1 MQHLEASVAL
11 PLNAEAL
18 WRSVCRL
25 EGINFEL
32 GPIIRMT
39 EPRRLRG
46 RTIADL
52 EPGDELGRS
61 WLLLGGLIPVDYD
74 DIGIAEIEPCR
85 FLERS
90 TMLSMS
96 VWEHERTIV
105 PAAGGCRVT
114 DRLGFELRE
123 PLRSIPGAERLAT
136 AIVGALFR
144 HRHRR
149 LAKLHGPS
157 PSHRGDTNTR

>member
-1 MQHLEASVAL
+1 MHRLRASVEL
-11 PLNAEAL
+11 PLGAEAL

-25 EGINFEL
+25 EGINYEL
-32 GPIIRMT
+32 GPILRMT

-52 EPGDELGRS
+52 KPGDRLGRS

-74 DIGIAEIEPCR
+74 DIGIAEIEPGR

-90 TMLSMS
+90 TMLTMS
-96 VWEHERTIV
+96 AWEHERTV
-105 PAAGGCRVT
+105 EPAAGGCRVT
-114 DRLGFELRE
+114 DALGFELRA
-123 PLRSIPGAERLAT
+123 PLRAIPGSERLT
-136 AIVGALFR
+136 KAIVGWLFR

-149 LAKLHGPS
+149 LEKLHGPS
-157 PSHRGDTNTR
+157 PSPRGETHRR